1 MWNRRSSGGRQGFL
15 LPDALIALAVVA
27 LTVGLVTQT
36 ILVIQQQTRVRE
48 ERLMRARLHHDQAL
62 LMWAQK

>member
-1 MWNRRSSGGRQGFL
+1 MWNQRNNVGHQGFL

-36 ILVIQQQTRVRE
+36 VLAVQRQAHVRE
-48 ERLMRARLHHDQAL
+48 ERLMRARLRHDQAL
-62 LMWAQK
+62 LIWSQK

>member
-1 MWNRRSSGGRQGFL
+1 MWNQHSNDDHQGFL

-36 ILVIQQQTRVRE
+36 VLVVQRQTHARE
-48 ERLMRARLHHDQAL
+48 ERLLRARLRHDQAL
-62 LMWAQK
+62 LKWAQE